1 MNAEMPAIAH
11 SYRNPTMS
19 LDGEVTVSSS
29 LARSAAEVWDRA
41 ITEEGIN
48 YELSPILRMTMPA
61 GLRGKTIDTVEVGV
75 ELGRSWILL
84 GRVLPVD
91 YDDLKLVELE
101 PGRRFLERSRTLTFS
116 VWQHERVVEPEGEGA
131 CRVTDRLGFE
141 LKRGVAWIPGMA
153 RLATAVVRFLFR
165 HRHRRLVRATGSR

>member
-1 MNAEMPAIAH
+1 MDSVEQTSVVDRPAQ
-11 SYRNPTMS
+11 
-19 LDGEVTVSSS
+19 
-29 LARSAAEVWDRA
+29 EVWERA
-41 ITEEGIN
+41 ATEEGIN
-48 YELSPILRMTMPA
+48 DELAPILRMTMPP
-61 GLRGKTIDTVEVGV
+61 GLRGKTVDTVEVGV

-116 VWQHERVVEPEGEGA
+116 VWQHERTIEPEGDGR

-141 LKRGVAWIPGMA
+141 LKRGVAWIPGSA
-153 RLATAVVRFLFR
+153 RVATAIVGFLFR
-165 HRHRRLVRATGSR
+165 HRHRRLARG